1 MRLVVA
7 LVGDAASD
15 LDARAASARW
25 CADAFDALDGVA
37 ACERAMRDGEDD
49 DDDGCA
55 TWTTRANDDDD
66 DALRANGLGAASRG
80 ARYVARAWGTG
91 IARALASDGR
101 ESETTTGVDAETLR
115 ETLRDARIEL
125 SRENGEGGRGASA
138 EEAAASACGAMER
151 ANRERGVWVDVIW
164 FAPNAAAV
172 GDFKRGAA
180 WTTGMVAAYGVFRRA
195 KACFGTFARCRV
207 VLCGEGGGRRWRER
221 WRTPRGRRFQ
231 TSATTRRWIWASG
244 GEERWRSRRRAGK
257 IG

>member
-25 CADAFDALDGVA
+25 CADAIDALDGVA

-101 ESETTTGVDAETLR
+101 GK
-115 ETLRDARIEL
+115 RD
-125 SRENGEGGRGASA
+125 
-138 EEAAASACGAMER
+138 
-151 ANRERGVWVDVIW
+151 D
-164 FAPNAAAV
+164 
-172 GDFKRGAA
+172 D
-180 WTTGMVAAYGVFRRA
+180 
-195 KACFGTFARCRV
+195 
-207 VLCGEGGGRRWRER
+207 GGRR
-221 WRTPRGRRFQ
+221 GDAAGDAARRQ
-231 TSATTRRWIWASG
+231 D
-244 GEERWRSRRRAGK
+244 
-257 IG
+257 

>member
-7 LVGDAASD
+7 LVGDAAS
-15 LDARAASARW
+15 ARW
-25 CADAFDALDGVA
+25 CADAIYALDGVA

-80 ARYVARAWGTG
+80 ARYVSRAWGTG

-125 SRENGEGGRGASA
+125 SRENGEGGRGASCLLYT
-138 EEAAASACGAMER
+138 SPSPR
-151 ANRERGVWVDVIW
+151 D
-164 FAPNAAAV
+164 
-172 GDFKRGAA
+172 
-180 WTTGMVAAYGVFRRA
+180 
-195 KACFGTFARCRV
+195 
-207 VLCGEGGGRRWRER
+207 
-221 WRTPRGRRFQ
+221 RT
-231 TSATTRRWIWASG
+231 
-244 GEERWRSRRRAGK
+244 RSRMPSSA
-257 IG
+257 

>member
-7 LVGDAASD
+7 LVGDAAS
-15 LDARAASARW
+15 ARW
-25 CADAFDALDGVA
+25 CADAIDALDGVA

-125 SRENGEGGRGASA
+125 SRENGEGGRGALYD
-138 EEAAASACGAMER
+138 GA
-151 ANRERGVWVDVIW
+151 
-164 FAPNAAAV
+164 
-172 GDFKRGAA
+172 
-180 WTTGMVAAYGVFRRA
+180 RR
-195 KACFGTFARCRV
+195 
-207 VLCGEGGGRRWRER
+207 
-221 WRTPRGRRFQ
+221 RGRSVD
-231 TSATTRRWIWASG
+231 TG
-244 GEERWRSRRRAGK
+244 GF
-257 IG
+257 